1 MESFDKLLL
10 KAEAA
15 HGHLCAGLVLGVRMA
30 MLGLN
35 RLDIRDPKGEDRK
48 RLIVYVEIDRCATD
62 AIGIVTGCQLSKRT
76 LKFRDWGKMAA
87 TFVDLEAGRAI
98 RIVAL
103 DNSRELASQLF
114 PQIENEGQRQMM
126 AYRELTD
133 VQMFTEQW
141 VRVAIDPKE
150 LPGERGERG
159 DCPRCGEGV
168 NFGRFAAVNGERLCL
183 TCAHPELS
191 YWEPVDPQP

>member
-1 MESFDKLLL
+1 MESFDKLLQ
-10 KAEAA
+10 KTEVA

-103 DNSRELASQLF
+103 DNSRELAGQLF
-114 PQIENEGQRQMM
+114 PQIENEGQRQML

-141 VRVAIDPKE
+141 VRVAIDPQE
-150 LPGERGERG
+150 LPGAHDERA
-159 DCPRCGEGV
+159 DCPHCGEGV
-168 NFGRFAAVNGERLCL
+168 NFGRIAVVNGERLCL
-183 TCAHPELS
+183 SCAHPEMR
-191 YWEPVDPQP
+191 YWVSAGPEK

>member
-10 KAEAA
+10 KAEVA

-62 AIGIVTGCQLSKRT
+62 AIGIVTGCRLSKRA

-114 PQIENEGQRQMM
+114 PRIESEGQRQMM

-133 VQMFTEQW
+133 AQMFTEQW
-141 VRVAIDPKE
+141 VRVAIDPQE
-150 LPGERGERG
+150 LPGARDERV
-159 DCPRCGEGV
+159 DCPHCGEGV
-168 NFGRFAAVNGERLCL
+168 NFGRIAVVNGERLCL
-183 TCAHPELS
+183 SCAHPEMR
-191 YWEPVDPQP
+191 YWVSAGPEK